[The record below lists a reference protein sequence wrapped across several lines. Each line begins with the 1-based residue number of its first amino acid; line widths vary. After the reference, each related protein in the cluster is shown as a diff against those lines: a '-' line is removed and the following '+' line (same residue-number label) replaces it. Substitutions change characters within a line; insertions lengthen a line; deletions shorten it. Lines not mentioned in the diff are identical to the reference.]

1 MTAGAAAV
9 NRCTLQF
16 MEKMLIQSGT
26 LQFLCERVNASPNA
40 FFFFKQNKIRNK
52 KIILFQNFLVVPAPP
67 FISNVKCKKQNKTK
81 KHGS

>member
-40 FFFFKQNKIRNK
+40 FFFSSKIK
-52 KIILFQNFLVVPAPP
+52 
-67 FISNVKCKKQNKTK
+67 
-81 KHGS
+81 